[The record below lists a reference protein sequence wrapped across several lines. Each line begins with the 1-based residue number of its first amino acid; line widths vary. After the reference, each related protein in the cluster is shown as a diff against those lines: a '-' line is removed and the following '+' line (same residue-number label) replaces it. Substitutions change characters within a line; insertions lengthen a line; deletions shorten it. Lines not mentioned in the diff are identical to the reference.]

1 MIEEKTKILEFL
13 NQSYKGSYR
22 FIKDKMFIKTFGAD
36 LYNKIYKQTKFLDDS
51 NHSFSVR
58 VRSFIEDV
66 IIQPI
71 CIVCGKDTI
80 FNSNN
85 GWQATCSRSCHMKS
99 PERLKKLKETNLIKY
114 GATNFLASEQGK
126 NKLKQTNIKK
136 YGVDNYAK
144 SEEFKE
150 RIKSGDIKPKN
161 NPELNSLK
169 LRLNYYNSLID
180 GDIVMPLFS
189 FDDYDGFSNGYK
201 MYNWKC
207 KKCDHE
213 FEAIIK
219 YHKHLE
225 CRKCKPTGTKM
236 EIFIKDFLDQHNIN
250 FIYRDRNI
258 LNGYEIDVYIPN
270 HKLGIELHGLYW
282 HTEYHKDK
290 NLHKLKAD
298 LADNAGINLI
308 QIFED
313 ELKLKKEIVLSRLI
327 NLLKLNDVKVFA
339 RKCVVKEIK
348 SNIKSEFLENYHIQ
362 GNSNTSINYGLY
374 HNNELVSVMTFSKER
389 IALGSKTR
397 TNVYEL
403 NRLCSKSNMNVIGG
417 ASKLLKHFIKHHH
430 PNEIISYAD
439 RRWSNGKV
447 YDNMGFSFIKNTE
460 PNYWYTNTYQK
471 REHRFKFR
479 KNVLSDK
486 LENYDKTLTESENMI
501 NHGYTKIWD
510 AGSKKYSMKLNTHY
524 AII

>member
-1 MIEEKTKILEFL
+1 MKEEKNKILEFL
-13 NQSYKGSYR
+13 KQNYKGSYR
-22 FIKDKMFIKTFGAD
+22 FIKDKMFIRIFGID
-36 LYNKIYKQTKFLDDS
+36 LYNKINEETKFLDDS
-51 NHSFSVR
+51 KHAFSVR
-58 VRSFIEDV
+58 VRSFIENI
-66 IIQPI
+66 IIQPT
-71 CIVCGKDTI
+71 CAVCGKDTI

-114 GATNFLASEQGK
+114 GTTNFLASEQGK
-126 NKLKQTNIKK
+126 NKSKQTNIKK

-144 SEEFKE
+144 STEFKE
-150 RIKSGDIKPKN
+150 RIISGDIKPKN

-169 LRLNYYNSLID
+169 LRMNYYNGLVN

-189 FDDYDGFSNGYK
+189 FDEYDGFCNGYK
-201 MYNWKC
+201 MYKWKC
-207 KKCDHE
+207 KKCE
-213 FEAIIK
+213 FEYESIIK
-219 YHKHLE
+219 YHKHIE

-236 EIFIKDFLDQHNIN
+236 EVFIKNFLDQHNIN

-258 LNGYEIDVYIPN
+258 LNGYEIDVYVPS

-298 LADNAGINLI
+298 LAHSAGINLI

-313 ELKLKKEIVLSRLI
+313 ELKFKKEIVLSRLK
-327 NLLKLNDVKVFA
+327 NLLNLNDNKIFA
-339 RKCVVKEIK
+339 RKCFIKEIK
-348 SNIKSEFLENYHIQ
+348 SNIKSDFLKNYHIQ

-374 HNNELVSVMTFSKER
+374 YNNELVSVMTFSKER

-397 TNVYEL
+397 NNVYEL
-403 NRLCSKSNMNVIGG
+403 NRLCSKSNINVIGG
-417 ASKLLKHFIKHHH
+417 ASKLLKHFIRQYN

-447 YDNMGFSFIKNTE
+447 YTNMGFSFIKNTE
-460 PNYWYTNTYQK
+460 PNYWYTNTYQT

-479 KNVLSDK
+479 KNVLLDR
-486 LENYDKTLTESENMI
+486 LENYDKNLTESQNMI
-501 NHGYTKIWD
+501 NHGYAKIWD
-510 AGSKKYSMKLNTHY
+510 AGSKKYSLQLC
-524 AII
+524 

>member
-1 MIEEKTKILEFL
+1 MTEEKIKILEFL
-13 NQSYKGSYR
+13 NQNYKGSYR
-22 FIKDKMFIKTFGAD
+22 FIKDKMFIKIFGTD
-36 LYNKIYKQTKFLDDS
+36 LYNKIYNRTEFLDGS
-51 NHSFSVR
+51 NHAFSVR

-66 IIQPI
+66 IIQPT

-85 GWQATCSRSCHMKS
+85 GWQSTCSRSCHMKS

-114 GATNFLASEQGK
+114 GSTNFLASEQGK
-126 NKLKQTNIKK
+126 SKLKQTNIKK

-144 SEEFKE
+144 SLEFKE

-169 LRLNYYNSLID
+169 LRLNYYNSLVN

-189 FDDYDGFSNGYK
+189 FDEYEGFSNGYK
-201 MYNWKC
+201 IYKWKC
-207 KKCDHE
+207 KKCE
-213 FEAIIK
+213 FEYEAIIK
-219 YHKHLE
+219 YNKHIE

-236 EIFIKDFLDQHNIN
+236 EIFIKDFLDQHNIE
-250 FIYRDRNI
+250 FIYRDRNV
-258 LNGYEIDVYIPN
+258 LNGYEIDVYIPS

-298 LADNAGINLI
+298 LASNAGINLI

-313 ELKLKKEIVLSRLI
+313 ELKIKKEIVLSRLK
-327 NLLKLNDVKVFA
+327 NLLNLNEDKVFA
-339 RKCVVKEIK
+339 RQCLVKEIK
-348 SNIKSEFLENYHIQ
+348 SNIKSTFLENYHIQ

-374 HNNELVSVMTFSKER
+374 YNNELVSVMTFSKER

-397 TNVYEL
+397 NDVYEL
-403 NRLCSKSNMNVIGG
+403 NRFCSKSNTNVIGG
-417 ASKLLKHFIKHHH
+417 ASKLLKHFIKMFN

-460 PNYWYTNTYQK
+460 PNYWYTNTYQT

-486 LENYDKTLTESENMI
+486 LEHYDKTLTESKNMI
-501 NHGYTKIWD
+501 NHGYAKIWD
-510 AGSKKYSMKLNTHY
+510 AGSKKYSLLLC
-524 AII
+524 

>member
-1 MIEEKTKILEFL
+1 MKEEKNKIVEFL
-13 NQSYKGSYR
+13 KQNYKGSYR
-22 FIKDKMFIKTFGAD
+22 FIKNKMFINTFGIS
-36 LYNKIYKQTKFLDDS
+36 LYNIIHTETKFLDNS
-51 NHSFSVR
+51 KYPFSVR
-58 VRSFIEDV
+58 VRSFIEN
-66 IIQPI
+66 INTQPI
-71 CIVCGKDTI
+71 CVVCAKDTI

-114 GATNFLASEQGK
+114 GSTNFLASEQGK
-126 NKLKQTNIKK
+126 NKLKETNIKK

-144 SEEFKE
+144 SLEFKE

-161 NPELNSLK
+161 NPELISFK
-169 LRLNYYNSLID
+169 FKLNYYNSLVN
-180 GDIVMPLFS
+180 GDIVMPLFP
-189 FDDYDGFSNGYK
+189 FEEYEGFLNGYK
-201 MYNWKC
+201 MYSWKC
-207 KKCDHE
+207 KKCDYK
-213 FEAIIK
+213 FQAIIK

-236 EIFIKDFLDQHNIN
+236 EIFIKNFLDQYNIN
-250 FIYRDRNI
+250 FIYRDRNV
-258 LNGYEIDVYIPN
+258 LNGYEIDVYIPS

-298 LADNAGINLI
+298 LAHSAGINLI

-313 ELKLKKEIVLSRLI
+313 ELKFKKEIVLSRLK
-327 NLLKLNDVKVFA
+327 NLLNLNDNKIFA
-339 RKCVVKEIK
+339 RKCSIKEIK
-348 SNIKSEFLENYHIQ
+348 SNIKSVFLQNYHIQ

-397 TNVYEL
+397 NNVYEL
-403 NRLCSKSNMNVIGG
+403 NRLCSKSNINVIGG
-417 ASKLLKHFIKHHH
+417 ASKLLKHFIKQYN

-447 YDNMGFSFIKNTE
+447 YENMGFEFIKNTE
-460 PNYWYTNTYQK
+460 PNYWYTNTYQT
-471 REHRFKFR
+471 REHRFKYR
-479 KNVLSDK
+479 KDVLSEK
-486 LENYDKTLTESENMI
+486 LENYDETLTESENMS
-501 NHGYTKIWD
+501 NHGYVKIWD
-510 AGSKKYSMKLNTHY
+510 AGSKKYILTLC
-524 AII
+524 

>member
-1 MIEEKTKILEFL
+1 MTEEKTKILEFL

-22 FIKDKMFIKTFGAD
+22 FIKDKMFIKTFGTD
-36 LYNKIYKQTKFLDDS
+36 LYNKIYNETKFLDDS
-51 NHSFSVR
+51 NHAFSVR

-66 IIQPI
+66 IIQPT

-144 SEEFKE
+144 SLEFKE
-150 RIKSGDIKPKN
+150 RIKSGDIILKN

-169 LRLNYYNSLID
+169 LRLNYYNSLVD
-180 GDIVMPLFS
+180 GDIVMPLFP
-189 FDDYDGFSNGYK
+189 FDEYEGFSNGYK
-201 MYNWKC
+201 TYKWKC
-207 KKCDHE
+207 KKCE
-213 FEAIIK
+213 FEYEAIIK
-219 YHKHLE
+219 YNKHIE

-236 EIFIKDFLDQHNIN
+236 EIFIKDFLDKHNIN
-250 FIYRDRNI
+250 FIYRDRNV
-258 LNGYEIDVYIPN
+258 LNGYEIDVYIPS

-282 HTEYHKDK
+282 HTENHKDK

-298 LADNAGINLI
+298 LSSDSGINLI

-313 ELKLKKEIVLSRLI
+313 ELKNKKEIVLSRLK
-327 NLLKLNDVKVFA
+327 NLLNLNDNKVFA
-339 RKCVVKEIK
+339 RNCFIKEIK
-348 SNIKSEFLENYHIQ
+348 SDIKSKFLEEYHIQ

-374 HNNELVSVMTFSKER
+374 YNNELVSVMTFSKER

-397 TNVYEL
+397 NDVYEL
-403 NRLCSKSNMNVIGG
+403 NRFCSKSNMNVIGG
-417 ASKLLKHFIKHHH
+417 ASKLLKHFIKQYN
-430 PNEIISYAD
+430 PNQIISYAD

-447 YDNMGFSFIKNTE
+447 YNNMGFTFIKNTE

-479 KNVLSDK
+479 KNILSDK
-486 LENYDKTLTESENMI
+486 LENYDEKLTESENMA
-501 NHGYTKIWD
+501 NHGYSKIWD
-510 AGSKKYSMKLNTHY
+510 AGSKKYILELNN
-524 AII
+524 IC